1 MALRHRR
8 GVYSDFNP
16 QKMVSGEIA
25 SVQSGDPNTASGE
38 SVYAC
43 QNAGTVKRLAFVEDV
58 EAEVYNLTD
67 DISDIINQRVADNV
81 TAAQTAAN
89 NAAASASQAASYV
102 TQFIDSDSN
111 GNIIITI
118 GTNDT
123 LPEEPIEEEIITEG

>member
-25 SVQSGDPNTASGE
+25 SVQSGDPNTTSGE

-67 DISDIINQRVADNV
+67 GISDAINERIEDNV

-89 NAAASASQAASYV
+89 NAAASATQAANHV
-102 TQFIDSDSN
+102 TQFRDPDSN
-111 GNIIITI
+111 GNIVITI
-118 GTNDT
+118 G
-123 LPEEPIEEEIITEG
+123 GA